1 MRKILIVDDEQ
12 MMLMMTRRILSKNYE
27 VVTATSGAEAVE
39 IFQREKPDLIL
50 SDLMMPEM
58 DGYEMQRILQEKNSV
73 PVPIIFM
80 TADES
85 ADSESKGFEVGAV
98 DYIRKPFRPDI
109 LLKRINNAVENLD
122 KIHGL
127 ETAASTDP
135 LTKLLNKAASQKEIG
150 ELVTKTAGALLMID
164 LDNFKPIND
173 IYGHSVGDKI
183 LSKFAEIIKGVTRE
197 DDLVGRIGGDEF
209 IAYLQNIDDEK
220 ILQSKTDMLNK
231 QLLFYAKRIIGGD
244 FEISLGA
251 SVGAVFFPDEG
262 KDFLTLYKKADSA
275 LYHSKKIGKHTFTI
289 FGDHHHDENHLQTEN
304 LSQIRTILGER
315 YVEPGA
321 YFADF
326 ENFKIIYRLLSRMAD
341 NYRKGLSLIQFTL
354 ADENF
359 SKEFKEVLIH
369 SLRKSDCVSQ
379 SGKTKFFV
387 LLIEAT
393 ADECPLIKD
402 RIFAKLEKSL
412 TDKILFECEQI
423 I

>member
-12 MMLMMTRRILSKNYE
+12 MMLLMTRRILSKKYA
-27 VVTATSGAEAVE
+27 VVTANSGAEAVE

-58 DGYEMQRILQEKNSV
+58 DGYEMQRILQEKISV

-85 ADSESKGFEVGAV
+85 DESESKGFEVGAV

-109 LLKRINNAVENLD
+109 LLKRIDNAVDNLN

-135 LTKLLNKAASQKEIG
+135 LTKLLNKAVSQKEIG
-150 ELVTKTAGALLMID
+150 ELVTKTEGALLMID

-183 LSKFAEIIKGVTRE
+183 LMKFAELIKGVTRE
-197 DDLVGRIGGDEF
+197 NDLVGRIGGDEF
-209 IAYLQNIDDEK
+209 IAYLQHVNDEK
-220 ILQSKTDMLNK
+220 ILQSKTDTLNK
-231 QLLFYAKRIIGGD
+231 QLLISAKRIIGGA

-262 KDFLTLYKKADSA
+262 KDFLTLYKKADAA
-275 LYHSKKIGKHTFTI
+275 LYRSKKIGKHTCTI
-289 FGDHHHDENHLQTEN
+289 FGDHHHEEINLQTETI
-304 LSQIRTILGER
+304 SQIRTILGER

-321 YFADF
+321 YFVDF
-326 ENFKIIYRLLSRMAD
+326 ENFKIIYRLLSRMAN

-359 SKEFKEVLIH
+359 VDEFKEILIH

-387 LLIEAT
+387 LLTEAT
-393 ADECPLIKD
+393 GEECPLVKE
-402 RIFAKLEKSL
+402 RIFSKLEKSV
-412 TDKILFECEQI
+412 TRKILFECEQI
-423 I
+423 V